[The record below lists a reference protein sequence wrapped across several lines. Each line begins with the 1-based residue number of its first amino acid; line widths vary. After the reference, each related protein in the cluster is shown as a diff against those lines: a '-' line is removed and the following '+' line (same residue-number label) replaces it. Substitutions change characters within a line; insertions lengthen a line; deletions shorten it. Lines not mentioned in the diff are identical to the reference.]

1 MPVVEAAAAIAGLVL
16 QGIGLFSSISENEAR
31 NRRLRELGSLQAES
45 EREAGRISSRNY
57 LDEANRVRR
66 LADQTRLQGAE
77 FVGQGLQTRSQQ
89 SLAFIRS
96 GVRLSGSALARLN
109 ETTERIRRG
118 SDRISTYAGEQD
130 LGADRLEQAA
140 EDANTIADYRARA
153 AIRGAN
159 LGQPSSVAIGFEGLA
174 GIAGSVSHIASNW
187 GSWFPDAAPRPAA
200 AAAAAAPAPPPSSGG
215 YLSWAQNRR
224 PLQWG

>member
-1 MPVVEAAAAIAGLVL
+1 MPIDPISATAAIAGLVL
-16 QGIGLFSSISENEAR
+16 QGIGLFSGLSENERR
-31 NRRLRELGSLQAES
+31 NRRLRQLGSLQADA

-57 LDEANRVRR
+57 LDEADRVRR

-96 GVRLSGSALARLN
+96 GVRLSGSALARLS
-109 ETTERIRRG
+109 ETTNRIRRG
-118 SDRISTYAGEQD
+118 ADRIATYAGEQD

-140 EDANTIADYRARA
+140 EDANTIADYRAQA
-153 AIRGAN
+153 ATRSAR
-159 LGQPSSVAIGFEGLA
+159 LGQPSSLAIGLEGLA
-174 GIAGSVSHIASNW
+174 GIVGSASHIASNW
-187 GSWFPDAAPRPAA
+187 GSWFPDGEPPGPPTAPTPPA
-200 AAAAAAPAPPPSSGG
+200 SSGG